1 MKQFILTVSL
11 SIFLITFSVIFT
23 LNFRPLYY
31 SDINLLHISRES
43 GFSEQ
48 RIRENYDR
56 LIDYNSVFYKKDLKF
71 PSLPMSKEGKIHFQD
86 VKRIFSG
93 LQYACLVSF
102 IIILAGLLWKRE
114 KKYFRFLKKASVIA
128 ALLPLI
134 FGVLIWAAGWD
145 RAFVAFHE
153 LAFSNDYWIFDEA
166 FDPVI
171 TILPDAF
178 FLHCALLMAAVL
190 ILLCAACFLTG
201 RHLCNK
207 QKF

>member
-1 MKQFILTVSL
+1 MT
-11 SIFLITFSVIFT
+11 
-23 LNFRPLYY
+23 
-31 SDINLLHISRES
+31 
-43 GFSEQ
+43 
-48 RIRENYDR
+48 
-56 LIDYNSVFYKKDLKF
+56 
-71 PSLPMSKEGKIHFQD
+71 
-86 VKRIFSG
+86 
-93 LQYACLVSF
+93 
-102 IIILAGLLWKRE
+102 
-114 KKYFRFLKKASVIA
+114 A
-128 ALLPLI
+128 ALLPLV

-190 ILLCAACFLTG
+190 ILLCAVCFLAG